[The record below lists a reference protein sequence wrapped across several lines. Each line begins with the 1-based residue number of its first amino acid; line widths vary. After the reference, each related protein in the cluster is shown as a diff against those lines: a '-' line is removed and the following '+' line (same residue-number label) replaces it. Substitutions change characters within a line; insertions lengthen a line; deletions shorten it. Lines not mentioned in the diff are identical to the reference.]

1 MVAACLTVTDWSRFC
16 TTESKKR
23 NKHGALFHCAPR
35 EVAEVEVRT
44 VTSGRNEDSLNR
56 HLAPPLGYQT
66 IELRLPGN
74 RNSSPS
80 LTLRKGEG

>member
-1 MVAACLTVTDWSRFC
+1 MVAACLTVTGVASAPQRA
-16 TTESKKR
+16 KKR

>member
-1 MVAACLTVTDWSRFC
+1 MVAACLTVTGVASAPQR
-16 TTESKKR
+16 TKH
-23 NKHGALFHCAPR
+23 NKHGAWSHCAPR
-35 EVAEVEVRT
+35 EVAEAEVRT

-66 IELRLPGN
+66 IELRFPGN
-74 RNSSPS
+74 RNSFPS

>member
-1 MVAACLTVTDWSRFC
+1 MVAACLTVTGVASTPQRA
-16 TTESKKR
+16 KKR

-80 LTLRKGEG
+80 LTLRKEG